1 MSNGDIGCFEYVNY
15 THLDIL
21 EIALRWNTVQKSDS
35 DFSDSL
41 DLVDDDKIDEKDLM
55 WIIRQW

>member
-1 MSNGDIGCFEYVNY
+1 
-15 THLDIL
+15 
-21 EIALRWNTVQKSDS
+21 LRWNTVQESDS